1 MEALAEMGDL
11 CHPRSASPE
20 GETVCAALVRYENT
34 LRDAIREIH
43 VDISVFKLGME
54 RRLEE
59 TASLSGPLGRAV
71 ALLQQENRQLRN
83 QLEAL
88 TRQVE
93 LLGGVTLC
101 GAGDRSGSAERNS
114 KHSNHSPNHRNH
126 LSDIQE
132 NHQEGKEVVYGKG
145 QAQTQSHNQ
154 SQTHLHIQPCSHSS
168 GNSSQ
173 CSPASPPATFSS
185 SPTSDSPP
193 AASRVAAM
201 MMGPV
206 SAGSPA
212 ATRFSSRATFAVSSK
227 SNVSRA
233 SFLQARFLRTSA
245 PLRSWS
251 VNHETDN

>member
-20 GETVCAALVRYENT
+20 GETVCAALARYENT

-43 VDISVFKLGME
+43 VDISAFKLGME

-59 TASLSGPLGRAV
+59 TASLSGPLGRVV
-71 ALLQQENRQLRN
+71 AQLQQENRQLRG

-93 LLGGVTLC
+93 LLSGLTC
-101 GAGDRSGSAERNS
+101 DRSALANS
-114 KHSNHSPNHRNH
+114 NHNHSPNHKNH

-132 NHQEGKEVVYGKG
+132 NHQEIKEVVYGKG
-145 QAQTQSHNQ
+145 QAHAQ
-154 SQTHLHIQPCSHSS
+154 SQARLHIQPCSLGGQAQTS
-168 GNSSQ
+168 SSQ

-185 SPTSDSPP
+185 SPTSSSPP
-193 AASRVAAM
+193 VGSRVTSM

-206 SAGSPA
+206 SAGSPTT
-212 ATRFSSRATFAVSSK
+212 TRFSSRATFAVSSK
-227 SNVSRA
+227 NNVSTA
-233 SFLQARFLRTSA
+233 C
-245 PLRSWS
+245 
-251 VNHETDN
+251 